1 MDSDQPPPQ
10 RPRTEG
16 GQPEVPPPPPENPP
30 QNPPPP
36 SGGGG
41 LAGAFSRTGVP
52 DASRPPGP
60 QDQQNENFTKGVAL
74 ATFRPKYIGELNP
87 ENVESLTQNRA
98 FALQSGA
105 SKEFPLEN
113 SLSDSAIQMIGILL
127 VQDDKA
133 KPIWQ
138 QIGEPIRI
146 LEPRLK
152 PADRETIIKL
162 FAFEKEIL
170 AILRS
175 HYITAAHTEKGQ
187 NALQETKQLM
197 KTNFS
202 HSPAQTDVNVDFIS
216 KLYNKKA
223 EYMFTQD
230 QERELISHYK
240 EVSKRLPCDPKRKDM
255 VKHDLFEKND
265 HSESPKTINEFANR
279 VLGLAKTVGAW

>member
-1 MDSDQPPPQ
+1 MQRRTRPRDEQDNTNPTPTPSNNEEEKTAEGPPQQ

-16 GQPEVPPPPPENPP
+16 VQSEVPPPTPEDAI
-30 QNPPPP
+30 PP

-52 DASRPPGP
+52 LPPGL
-60 QDQQNENFTKGVAL
+60 QDPNENFTKGVAL
-74 ATFRPKYIGELNP
+74 ATFRPKYIGELTP
-87 ENVESLTQNRA
+87 ETVEALGQNRA
-98 FALQSGA
+98 FARQAGA
-105 SKEFPLEN
+105 IGEFPLGH
-113 SLSDSAIQMIGILL
+113 SLSDSATQMLSILL
-127 VQDDKA
+127 AQADEA
-133 KPIWQ
+133 KPLWQ

-152 PADRETIIKL
+152 PADRETITKL
-162 FAFEKEIL
+162 FAFEEEIL

-202 HSPAQTDVNVDFIS
+202 HSPAQTDVNVDFIA

-230 QERELISHYK
+230 QERELIS
-240 EVSKRLPCDPKRKDM
+240 RPRRDPHQCTH
-255 VKHDLFEKND
+255 KHHESDTIQIYDL
-265 HSESPKTINEFANR
+265 SE
-279 VLGLAKTVGAW
+279 